1 MRGSLLIAAAAAA
14 ICAVAAAV
22 PTMVP
27 DERADGAEA
36 APRPAPPGA
45 EPAGAAP
52 RDAYRTCFL
61 IWAAETP
68 VIALRDGLGRTDLA
82 ELAHIG
88 AGAVLL
94 HFREEDE
101 EARLSAL
108 DLREESVLS
117 REALAG
123 AGFRDAEARL
133 AAEAR
138 AIGRR
143 LERAEQN
150 ESLLAARH
158 REGRVDR
165 LTLEQAGDQIAGLR
179 DSAAQT
185 GHALALLKAEHAMRL
200 AELRLER
207 AMLAIEREA
216 LEAAREALVLR
227 SDEAGVISYIAPAL
241 ATGGLVGIR
250 RGDHLA
256 SVAKPGLF
264 IARVPVHARD
274 LPLFTGRQVTAR
286 LSPDGS
292 ELQGRIARV
301 RALRNALPDG
311 STHEIEIRFEPAGR
325 ETEPQPASC
334 IFSPAGNGD
343 EAP

>member
-1 MRGSLLIAAAAAA
+1 MRGSLLIGAVAMICVAAAAVLT
-14 ICAVAAAV
+14 IR
-22 PTMVP
+22 PG
-27 DERADGAEA
+27 ERAEA
-36 APRPAPPGA
+36 AARPAPPA
-45 EPAGAAP
+45 EEPAAAAL

-61 IWAAETP
+61 IWASEAA
-68 VIALRDGLGRTDLA
+68 VIALRDGLGRTDLT
-82 ELAHIG
+82 ELASVEVG
-88 AGAVLL
+88 TVLL
-94 HFREEDE
+94 RYREEDE
-101 EARLSAL
+101 AARLSIL
-108 DLREESVLS
+108 GLREESLLN

-123 AGFRDAEARL
+123 ASFRDAEARL

-158 REGRVDR
+158 REGRIDR
-165 LTLEQAGDQIAGLR
+165 LTLEQAGDQLAELR
-179 DSAAQT
+179 GAADQT
-185 GHALALLKAEHAMRL
+185 GHAATLLHADHAMRL

-207 AMLAIEREA
+207 AMLAAEREA
-216 LEAAREALVLR
+216 LETARDALLMR

-241 ATGGLVGIR
+241 ATGGLTGIR

-256 SVAKPGLF
+256 SIARPRLF
-264 IARVPVHARD
+264 IARIPLHARD
-274 LPLFTGRQVTAR
+274 LPLFTDRQVTAR

-292 ELQGRIARV
+292 ELKGRIERV

-311 STHEIEIRFEPAGR
+311 STHEIEIRFDPAGR

-334 IFSPAGNGD
+334 VFSPAGD